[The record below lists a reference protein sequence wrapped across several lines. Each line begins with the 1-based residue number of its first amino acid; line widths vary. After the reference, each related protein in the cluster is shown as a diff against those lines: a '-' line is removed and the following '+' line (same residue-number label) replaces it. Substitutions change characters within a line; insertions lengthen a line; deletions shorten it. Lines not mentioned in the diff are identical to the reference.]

1 VTLIPASDRMPRADH
16 APAITARTVTSAL
29 GVGCAAHRE
38 ALAAGRGGLRPNDF
52 TGAPLQCWIGRVAG
66 LEDLPLPPSLARF
79 DSRTHRLAWHALHAD
94 AFDAAVA
101 AARARHGAARI
112 ACVLGTSTSSIGA
125 TEEAYARLQHGRM
138 PDDLRRREIHHPHA
152 LAAFVSAALQLDGPT
167 LTISTACSS
176 SAKVFAAGARLLRH
190 GLADAVLV
198 GGADSLCGSTLFGF
212 NALELI
218 APEPCRPFD
227 RGRRGLSIGEG
238 AGFALLERAAAVTAA
253 RAPRLLGC
261 GESSDAHHLSAPH
274 PEGLGARQAITAA
287 LAAAGLTPRD
297 VDYLNLHGTAS
308 PQNDAVE
315 AALVGAL
322 FPRTLRA
329 SSSKGATGH
338 TLGAAGIVEAVIT
351 LLALEHGLV
360 PGTHGCRD
368 PEPAI
373 AAQLALAPESRVLR
387 IALSASF
394 GFGGSNACLAFVG
407 AQS

>member
-1 VTLIPASDRMPRADH
+1 MPRADH
-16 APAITARTVTSAL
+16 APAITACTVTSAL

-52 TGAPLQCWIGRVAG
+52 TAAPLACWIGRVAG
-66 LEDLPLPPSLARF
+66 LEHDPLPPQWARF
-79 DSRTHRLAWHALHAD
+79 DSRTHRLAWRALQAD
-94 AFDAAVA
+94 GFVAAVE
-101 AARARHGAARI
+101 AARERHGRARI

-125 TEEAYARLQHGRM
+125 TEEAYARLEHGRM
-138 PDDLRRREIHHPHA
+138 PADLRRSEIHHPHA
-152 LAAFVSAALQLDGPT
+152 LGAFVSAALQLDGPA
-167 LTISTACSS
+167 LTVSTACSS
-176 SAKVFAAGARLLRH
+176 SAKVFAVGARLLRH

-212 NALELI
+212 NALELV

-227 RGRRGLSIGEG
+227 RARRGLSIGEG
-238 AGFALLERAAAVTAA
+238 AGFALLERAAATAA
-253 RAPRLLGC
+253 PAPRLLGC

-287 LAAAGLTPRD
+287 LTAAGLTSRD

-315 AALVGAL
+315 ATLVAAL

-373 AAQLALAPESRVLR
+373 AAQLALAPERRTLR
-387 IALSASF
+387 AALSASF
-394 GFGGSNACLAFVG
+394 GFGGSNACLAFVRAG
-407 AQS
+407 AA

>member
-1 VTLIPASDRMPRADH
+1 MPRADH
-16 APAITARTVTSAL
+16 APAITACTVTSAL
-29 GVGCAAHRE
+29 GVGCAVHRE

-52 TGAPLQCWIGRVAG
+52 TGAPLPCWIGRVAG
-66 LEDLPLPPSLARF
+66 LEDMPLPPPLARF
-79 DSRTHRLAWHALHAD
+79 DSRTHRLAWRALHAD
-94 AFDAAVA
+94 GFSAAVA
-101 AARARHGAARI
+101 AARERHGPARI

-125 TEEAYARLQHGRM
+125 TEEAYARLEHGRM
-138 PDDLRRREIHHPHA
+138 PADLRRSEIHHPHA
-152 LAAFVSAALQLDGPT
+152 LAAFVSAALQLDGPA

-176 SAKVFAAGARLLRH
+176 SAKVFAAGARLLRQ

-238 AGFALLERAAAVTAA
+238 AGFALLERADASAP
-253 RAPRLLGC
+253 APRLLGC

-287 LAAAGLTPRD
+287 LTAAGLTARD

-322 FPRTLRA
+322 FPQSLRA

-338 TLGAAGIVEAVIT
+338 ALGAAGIVEAVIT

-373 AAQLALAPESRVLR
+373 AAQLALAPERRALR

-394 GFGGSNACLAFVG
+394 GFGGSNACLAF
-407 AQS
+407 ARAEAA